1 MADVIGRIADLVASG
16 PTPDPDARAVMEM
29 SILDWMACGIAG
41 ADEPVARATRAAATA
56 GGCAPV
62 FGARELYPVGYAAQ
76 INGATSHALDYDDTH
91 FAYIG
96 HPSVVILPV
105 VMALMHD
112 RDGDIVLPALIG
124 AEVAVRVGLWL
135 GRSHYQAGFH
145 QTATAGAFG
154 GFAAAGYIL
163 GLSAQQMRMGFGLVA
178 SRAGGLKAQF
188 GTMAKPM
195 NAGFAAQ
202 AAVEAALLIQNAV
215 TANPDA
221 AEIYGDL
228 SAGAADI
235 SALDRIG
242 QDWFMMD
249 VSHKFYACC
258 HGLHAAL
265 EAFSTCDMDG
275 LTAITVRTNP
285 RWATVCN
292 QIAPDT
298 GLGAKFSYGTVL
310 AMAASG
316 VDTADLNSFAEPFN
330 LPPSSVALRDKVT
343 IVFDDAVSE
352 TAATV
357 GVTYA
362 DGRTVTAS
370 HDLRAPQ
377 SLSVRQDKVMA
388 KAAALIGGA
397 RAAEIQRA
405 LAGHNA
411 GPTLAALM

>member
-228 SAGAADI
+228 SAG
-235 SALDRIG
+235 
-242 QDWFMMD
+242 
-249 VSHKFYACC
+249 
-258 HGLHAAL
+258 
-265 EAFSTCDMDG
+265 
-275 LTAITVRTNP
+275 
-285 RWATVCN
+285 
-292 QIAPDT
+292 
-298 GLGAKFSYGTVL
+298 
-310 AMAASG
+310 
-316 VDTADLNSFAEPFN
+316 
-330 LPPSSVALRDKVT
+330 
-343 IVFDDAVSE
+343 
-352 TAATV
+352 
-357 GVTYA
+357 
-362 DGRTVTAS
+362 
-370 HDLRAPQ
+370 
-377 SLSVRQDKVMA
+377 
-388 KAAALIGGA
+388 
-397 RAAEIQRA
+397 
-405 LAGHNA
+405 
-411 GPTLAALM
+411 